1 MIWLGMYLLVCLG
14 FYSAGARF
22 AKPIDLDD
30 ATHPVA
36 ICDVIDGPWIQAE
49 FKADDRRAA

>member
-1 MIWLGMYLLVCLG
+1 MIWVGIYLLVCLG

-22 AKPIDLDD
+22 APPGEFDD

-36 ICDVIDGPWIQAE
+36 NCEVIDGPWIRASFIEQ
-49 FKADDRRAA
+49 DRRAA